1 MSVSYRLFSG
11 AGAARPNWRE
21 LDDDVMH
28 SSIVIADSFDAAMV
42 ESGAIILSGVGKNV

>member
-1 MSVSYRLFSG
+1 MPVL
-11 AGAARPNWRE
+11 RE

-42 ESGAIILSGVGKNV
+42 ESGAIMMSGVGQTV

>member
-1 MSVSYRLFSG
+1 LYSG
-11 AGAARPNWRE
+11 AGAARPTWRE

-42 ESGAIILSGVGKNV
+42 ESGAVILSGVGKNV